1 MRWVA
6 LFDDTPKMA
15 DVRKRAHAEHVAYL
29 AAHSTEIL
37 IAGGLHSEPGLP
49 LAGGLWV
56 MEAANRDEAV
66 RLVEND
72 PYFVPG
78 IRTYRLFQWGK
89 SLEGRP
95 VVL

>member
-6 LFDDTPKMA
+6 LFDDTPQMA
-15 DVRKRAHAEHVAYL
+15 EIRKRAHAQHCAYL
-29 AAHSTEIL
+29 EAHSTEIL
-37 IAGGLHSEPGLP
+37 IAGGLYPEPGAP
-49 LAGGLWV
+49 LTAGLWV
-56 MEAANRDEAV
+56 MEAANRDDAV

-78 IRTYRLFQWGK
+78 ARPYRLFVWGK
-89 SLEGRP
+89 TVEGKP